1 MSSIDKR
8 KAYHIDPLNGQQNVL
23 AIRTPSSRRSG
34 GAYRQG
40 YRGHNY
46 PNRLKVWTSAQ
57 VRCITEAIHL
67 QMKRTSPRRAGDSFK
82 SGPHPMSRDY
92 LRKRSDRCR
101 SPPPASTSVC
111 SCDGS
116 KGLFAS
122 QIMDCWIFRL
132 RDSSKRLIRSVA
144 SRCWAHHSSSS

>member
-1 MSSIDKR
+1 MSSIDRR

-57 VRCITEAIHL
+57 VRCITL
-67 QMKRTSPRRAGDSFK
+67 QMKRTSLRRANDSFK
-82 SGPHPMSRDY
+82 SGPHPMSRNY
-92 LRKRSDRCR
+92 L
-101 SPPPASTSVC
+101 SVAKAI
-111 SCDGS
+111 GS
-116 KGLFAS
+116 MPLFNVSMLLRRFERAFCVPDHGLLDF
-122 QIMDCWIFRL
+122 L
-132 RDSSKRLIRSVA
+132 RDSSKRLVRSVD
-144 SRCWAHHSSSS
+144 SRRSAHHSSSS